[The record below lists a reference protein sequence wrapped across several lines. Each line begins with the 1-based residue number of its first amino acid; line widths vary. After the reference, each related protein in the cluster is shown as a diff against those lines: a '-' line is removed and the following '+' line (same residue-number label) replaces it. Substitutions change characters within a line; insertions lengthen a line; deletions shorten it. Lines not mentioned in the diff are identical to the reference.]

1 MYKIMF
7 KLWTLLLFCMLI
19 SLYGMGQGGSDEFVK
34 LNSSPVTF
42 DDVVSRFEEN
52 NLDYVV
58 LPLQGEA
65 VVVVSQYG
73 GRILGPFPSKS
84 EPSIY
89 WINPVFADS
98 SEFKEISNCKRPY
111 DRRGKDLDCP
121 GNSI

>member
-1 MYKIMF
+1 MF
-7 KLWTLLLFCMLI
+7 KLWTLLLICMLF

-34 LNSSPVTF
+34 LNSSLVTF

-73 GRILGPFPSKS
+73 GRILGPFPSES

-98 SEFKEISNCKRPY
+98 SEFKEFLTAISDQYFFFK
-111 DRRGKDLDCP
+111 
-121 GNSI
+121 